1 MTYTSSTASGDVVAP
16 ARARR
21 PRDLDRLPMTASAPE
36 VVAATAAQRTGCT
49 AASQSWRPRIVP
61 ETRPVDLAAAEQAAA
76 ALLTAL
82 GQPLGSPGMAD
93 TPRRLAHAY
102 AELLT
107 PEPFDLT
114 AFPNT
119 EGYDELVLVED
130 IPVRSVCEH
139 HLLPFTGRAHVG
151 YLPDQR
157 ILGLSKFARLVDLH
171 SRRAQT
177 QERLT
182 QQVAE
187 HLQTALEPRG
197 VGVVI
202 EAEHSCMSLRGA
214 RAAGSRTVT
223 SAVLGALRTDP
234 SSRSEF
240 LALARGRRESR

>member
-1 MTYTSSTASGDVVAP
+1 MSTALQE
-16 ARARR
+16 
-21 PRDLDRLPMTASAPE
+21 LDRLDGSGPAVS
-36 VVAATAAQRTGCT
+36 T
-49 AASQSWRPRIVP
+49 AASESWRPRVVP
-61 ETRPVDLAAAEQAAA
+61 ETRPVDLPAAEQAAT
-76 ALLTAL
+76 ALLVAL
-82 GQPLGSPGMAD
+82 GQPLATTGMID
-93 TPRRLAHAY
+93 TPRRLAQAY

-114 AFPNT
+114 TFPNT

-151 YLPDQR
+151 YLPGQR
-157 ILGLSKFARLVDLH
+157 ILGLSKFARLVDFH

-182 QQVAE
+182 KEVAE
-187 HLQTALEPRG
+187 HLQAELAPRG

-214 RAAGSRTVT
+214 RAAGTRTVT
-223 SAVLGALRTDP
+223 SALFGTLRTDA
-234 SSRSEF
+234 SSRAEF
-240 LALARGRRESR
+240 LSLARGRQVTP

>member
-1 MTYTSSTASGDVVAP
+1 VPD
-16 ARARR
+16 
-21 PRDLDRLPMTASAPE
+21 
-36 VVAATAAQRTGCT
+36 AA
-49 AASQSWRPRIVP
+49 
-61 ETRPVDLAAAEQAAA
+61 PVDLVAAERAAA
-76 ALLTAL
+76 AFLVAL
-82 GQPLGSPGMAD
+82 GQPLASAGMVD

-114 AFPNT
+114 TFANT

-151 YLPDQR
+151 YLPGQR

-182 QQVAE
+182 QQVAA
-187 HLQTALEPRG
+187 HLQAALDPRG

-214 RAAGSRTVT
+214 RAAGARTVT
-223 SAVLGALRTDP
+223 SALYGTLRTDP

-240 LALARGRRESR
+240 LSLARGRTETR